1 MSNTSTSI
9 AFSGD
14 IPAHYDAGL
23 GPMFFEPFALDLA
36 DRVGRLK
43 PRRILELACGTGRVT
58 KLLRTVAVPGASLT
72 ATDINPAMVRHAR
85 LLAHDPE
92 IRWQEADATALPFP
106 DASYDC
112 IVVGF
117 GVMFYSDRGK
127 AYAEA
132 LRVLRPGGTMLFTA
146 WDAIVHNPMARLAH
160 ETLAHFFPDNTPGF
174 YSVPFAYHDEHLIRL
189 ELHQAGFREIE
200 VDVRQ
205 LTGYQHSAM
214 HAAAGLIRGTPA
226 ITAIEERDPAKV
238 APIMAHLEQQ
248 ITDRFGAYSLE
259 VPLQARVVSA
269 RKPA

>member
-1 MSNTSTSI
+1 
-9 AFSGD
+9 
-14 IPAHYDAGL
+14 
-23 GPMFFEPFALDLA
+23 MFFEPFALDLA

-58 KLLRTVAVPGASLT
+58 RLLRTVAVPGASLT
-72 ATDINPAMVRHAR
+72 ATDVNPAMVRYAR
-85 LLAHDPE
+85 LLANDPE

-117 GVMFYSDRGK
+117 GVMFYSDRVK
-127 AYAEA
+127 AYTEA

-146 WDAIVHNPMARLAH
+146 WDAIGHNPMARLAH

-174 YSVPFAYHDEHLIRL
+174 YSVPFAYHDEHLIRREL
-189 ELHQAGFREIE
+189 EHANFQDIVIE
-200 VDVRQ
+200 VRQ
-205 LTGYQHSAM
+205 LTGYQGSAV
-214 HAAAGLIRGTPA
+214 HAATGLIRGTPA
-226 ITAIEERDPAKV
+226 ITAIEERDPEKV
-238 APIMAHLEQQ
+238 TPIMAHLVQR
-248 ITDRFGAYSLE
+248 ITDHFGAFSLE